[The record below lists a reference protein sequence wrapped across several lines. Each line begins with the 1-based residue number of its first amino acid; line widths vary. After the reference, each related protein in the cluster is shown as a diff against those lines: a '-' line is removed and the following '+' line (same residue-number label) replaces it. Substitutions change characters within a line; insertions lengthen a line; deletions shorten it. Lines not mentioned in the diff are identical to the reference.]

1 MRIRTPVWLALGML
15 VLHPSL
21 FAAAD
26 EADAIVGQWLTEKG
40 EARFE
45 IFKAKG
51 KYNGKI
57 VWLKEPTYP
66 TSDTEA
72 GKPVRD
78 RKNPDKSKRD
88 RPIVGSQLLSDFT
101 YVGRNTWV
109 NGTIY
114 NAADGNTY
122 KATLTLKSPDKLHVR
137 GYVGISL
144 LGATTVWTRYEKPK
158 ESKDE
163 ETEQKEMKQ

>member
-1 MRIRTPVWLALGML
+1 MWLTLLSWASQPLAL
-15 VLHPSL
+15 
-21 FAAAD
+21 AAD
-26 EADAIVGQWLTEKG
+26 DADAIVDQWVTEKG

-45 IFKAKG
+45 IFKANG

-66 TSDTEA
+66 AGDEEA

-78 RKNPDKSKRD
+78 RKNPDTSKRD
-88 RPIVGSQLLSDFT
+88 RPIVGLQLLNDFT
-101 YVGRNTWV
+101 YAGRNTYT

-114 NAADGNTY
+114 NADDGKTY
-122 KATLTLKSPDKLHVR
+122 KARLTLKSPDKLHVR

-144 LGATTVWTRYEKPK
+144 LGGTTVWTRYEKPK
-158 ESKDE
+158 ESS
-163 ETEQKEMKQ
+163 TEKAEPKE